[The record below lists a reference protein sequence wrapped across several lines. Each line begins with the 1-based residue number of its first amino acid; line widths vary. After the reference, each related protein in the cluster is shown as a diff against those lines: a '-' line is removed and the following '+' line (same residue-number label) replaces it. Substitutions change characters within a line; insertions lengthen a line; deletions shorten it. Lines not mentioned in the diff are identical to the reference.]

1 KFAGEITADPGIRTQ
16 DWPVTFRPAARH
28 VRKHRKHRQFIIVI
42 PKNERIVPQKQ
53 ETKEDDDKSRA
64 DGARQSGLALFQMPA
79 MESLRFAAPHRN
91 ALQHNGL
98 SFGHHQQLFLNP
110 VFACRFTQTF
120 WRFMK
125 RFETKTESSV
135 MHRNQSFGSEF

>member
-1 KFAGEITADPGIRTQ
+1 MYNLNSGCLLRKRQRKFPNDDDDRIHKGREHTVVKFAGEITADPGIRTQ

-64 DGARQSGLALFQMPA
+64 DGARQSGSALFQMPA
-79 MESLRFAAPHRN
+79 MESL
-91 ALQHNGL
+91 
-98 SFGHHQQLFLNP
+98 
-110 VFACRFTQTF
+110 
-120 WRFMK
+120 
-125 RFETKTESSV
+125 
-135 MHRNQSFGSEF
+135 